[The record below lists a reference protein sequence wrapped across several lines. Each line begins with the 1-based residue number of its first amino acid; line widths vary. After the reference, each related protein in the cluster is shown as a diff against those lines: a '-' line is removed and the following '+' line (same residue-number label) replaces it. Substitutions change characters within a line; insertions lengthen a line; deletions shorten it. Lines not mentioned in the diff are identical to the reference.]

1 MALKIAFTGTG
12 TIAKVHAHAAAKLPD
27 VQLVAV
33 VNHRA
38 ESRQAFADEFGLSR
52 QYQTIA
58 DLLADGEVDAI
69 SINTP
74 NYLHAP
80 ETISALEAGVH
91 VLVEKPMAMNAVEGR
106 EMLRA
111 SEQSGVLLMVA
122 HCWRYDPEVLWVKDE
137 VARGR
142 VGRIIRTKG
151 YGVHVNWGP
160 SGWFTQARFAGGG
173 AMADVGIHAIDTV
186 RFLLGDPQPVSVY
199 ARIGTHYQEFDVDDT
214 GLLLINWD
222 NGATSYVES
231 GWWQPHADG
240 PFASVQLY
248 GTRGLA
254 TLFPTQLRRGNQV
267 ETPGYPHPREPHA
280 PPSLYDAQMA
290 HFVDCIRE
298 GRQPLSSGRDGL
310 INLQI
315 VDAAYESGRTGQVV
329 TLSP

>member
-91 VLVEKPMAMNAVEGR
+91 VRVEKPMDMNAVEGR

-151 YGVHVNWGP
+151 YGVHVNWGRP
-160 SGWFTQARFAGGG
+160 AGSPRPGLRGAGPWPMSAFT
-173 AMADVGIHAIDTV
+173 
-186 RFLLGDPQPVSVY
+186 P
-199 ARIGTHYQEFDVDDT
+199 
-214 GLLLINWD
+214 
-222 NGATSYVES
+222 
-231 GWWQPHADG
+231 
-240 PFASVQLY
+240 
-248 GTRGLA
+248 
-254 TLFPTQLRRGNQV
+254 
-267 ETPGYPHPREPHA
+267 
-280 PPSLYDAQMA
+280 
-290 HFVDCIRE
+290 
-298 GRQPLSSGRDGL
+298 
-310 INLQI
+310 
-315 VDAAYESGRTGQVV
+315 
-329 TLSP
+329 